1 MENENIDPMTDTDRK
16 VGEIVRRI
24 KAELEM
30 HRAQEEDM
38 IRRVVREERG
48 WLVKFLRDVLKTAV
62 GILEKLM

>member
-30 HRAQEEDM
+30 HRLQEEDM
-38 IRRVVREERG
+38 IRRVLREERG
-48 WLVKFLRDVLKTAV
+48 WAVKLVRDAATY
-62 GILEKLM
+62 ILGAIKHL

>member
-38 IRRVVREERG
+38 VRRVVREE
-48 WLVKFLRDVLKTAV
+48 LADVLKKARDAV
-62 GILEKLM
+62 TFFFSQTPKK